1 MPQAP
6 HEVLVATVEAYETEH
21 EPVCERTVA
30 RSLGATPAEVR
41 QTLDQLRRV
50 EFLVAT
56 GNGYRPTVT
65 AREFLDLGI
74 TLDDV
79 AAVDIVD
86 G

>member
-1 MPQAP
+1 MPQTP
-6 HEVLVATVEAYETEH
+6 HEVLVATIEAYEAEH

-30 RSLGATPAEVR
+30 RSLEATPAEVQR
-41 QTLDQLRRV
+41 TLERLDRV
-50 EFLVAT
+50 EFLAAT

-65 AREFLDLGI
+65 ACEFLELDI

-79 AAVDIVD
+79 AAVDLVD